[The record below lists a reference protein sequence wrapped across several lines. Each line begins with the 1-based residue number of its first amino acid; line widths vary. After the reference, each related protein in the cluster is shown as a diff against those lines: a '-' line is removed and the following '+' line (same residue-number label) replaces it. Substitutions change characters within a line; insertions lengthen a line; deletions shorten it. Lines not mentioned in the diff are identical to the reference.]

1 MSLLTTVAKYGTKLV
16 GGALK
21 GLKFGQKAAGEV
33 HKYGE
38 KAKHAASFARSLGL
52 GGEKLSKAVGVV
64 GNVTEA
70 AGSVGKMASGAE
82 SGIRGAQSAIHA
94 GNTQQALGIM
104 RDTAK
109 DEYAAGKALKARAK
123 STLERAKR

>member
-38 KAKHAASFARSLGL
+38 KAKHAASFAQSLGL
-52 GGEKLSKAVGVV
+52 GGESSQRRLGSL
-64 GNVTEA
+64 VTSRRRQVA
-70 AGSVGKMASGAE
+70 
-82 SGIRGAQSAIHA
+82 
-94 GNTQQALGIM
+94 
-104 RDTAK
+104 
-109 DEYAAGKALKARAK
+109 
-123 STLERAKR
+123 

>member
-38 KAKHAASFARSLGL
+38 KAKHAASVAQSLGL

-70 AGSVGKMASGAE
+70 ILLRSNIQTTDPCIYIFLFKSKKK
-82 SGIRGAQSAIHA
+82 
-94 GNTQQALGIM
+94 NTK
-104 RDTAK
+104 TK
-109 DEYAAGKALKARAK
+109 
-123 STLERAKR
+123 